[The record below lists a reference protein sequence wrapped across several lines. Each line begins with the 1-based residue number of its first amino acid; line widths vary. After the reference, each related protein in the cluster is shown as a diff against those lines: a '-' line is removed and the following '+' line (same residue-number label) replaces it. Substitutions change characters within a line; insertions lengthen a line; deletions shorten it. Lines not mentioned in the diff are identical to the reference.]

1 MWHKF
6 VGWVKPPQ
14 AIGCRI
20 PWWTRRRTPSP
31 VGVDAVMGYTV
42 PRLRA
47 GRTEPAR
54 APFHPSYGVLVLLL
68 CCLASA
74 AQADRLKDI
83 ASVAGVRPNQ
93 LVGYGLVV
101 GLDGTGDKTS
111 FTSQT
116 FRNMLNN
123 FGVAIPADENPS
135 SKNIAAVAIH
145 AELPA
150 FAKPGQTID
159 VTVSALG
166 DAKSLRGGSLLM
178 APLKGADGNV
188 YAIAQGNLV
197 VSGLGAEGRDGSR
210 LTVNVPSV
218 GRIANGATVERAVP
232 NAFGRGDTL
241 MLNLHHADFTTAR
254 RVAEQI
260 NGLLG
265 PGVANAL
272 DGGSIEVRAPRDPSQ
287 RVSYLS
293 VLENLQVEPAEEVA
307 RVVIN
312 SRTGTIV
319 IGENVRISPVAIT
332 HGGMTVSITESFDVS
347 QPEPFSK
354 GQTVVTPRSGIEVDE
369 GSGHMFEFAPG
380 ATLQDIVEAVNQVGA
395 APGDLMA
402 ILEALKQAGAL
413 RAELVVI

>member
-1 MWHKF
+1 MWQRLLNSGL
-6 VGWVKPPQ
+6 V
-14 AIGCRI
+14 A
-20 PWWTRRRTPSP
+20 
-31 VGVDAVMGYTV
+31 TV
-42 PRLRA
+42 LWL
-47 GRTEPAR
+47 
-54 APFHPSYGVLVLLL
+54 VLV
-68 CCLASA
+68 AP
-74 AQADRLKDI
+74 AQAERLKDI
-83 ASVAGVRPNQ
+83 ASVQGVRSNQ

-116 FRNMLNN
+116 FRNMLTN
-123 FGVAIPADENPS
+123 FGVILPANQNPS

-159 VTVSALG
+159 ITVSAIG

-178 APLKGADGNV
+178 SPLKGADGQV

-197 VSGLGAEGRDGSR
+197 VSGFGAEGLDGSR
-210 LTVNVPSV
+210 LSVNIPSV
-218 GRIANGATVERAVP
+218 GRIPNGASVERAVP
-232 NAFGRGDTL
+232 SAFAQSDTL
-241 MLNLHHADFTTAR
+241 TLNLHYGDFTTAR

-265 PGVANAL
+265 PDMAIAM
-272 DGGSIEVRAPRDPSQ
+272 DSTSIQVRAPREPSQ

-293 VLENLQVEPAEEVA
+293 VLENLEVQPAEEVA
-307 RVVIN
+307 RVIIN

-319 IGENVRISPVAIT
+319 IGQNVRISPVAIT
-332 HGGMTVSITESFDVS
+332 HGGMTVSITEAIDVS
-347 QPEPFSK
+347 QPDALS
-354 GQTVVTPRSGIEVDE
+354 GGVTVVSPRSGVEVDE
-369 GSGHMFEFAPG
+369 GSGHMFEFTPG
-380 ATLQDIVEAVNQVGA
+380 ASLQDIVSAVNQVGA

>member
-1 MWHKF
+1 MILCLS
-6 VGWVKPPQ
+6 WV
-14 AIGCRI
+14 
-20 PWWTRRRTPSP
+20 
-31 VGVDAVMGYTV
+31 
-42 PRLRA
+42 
-47 GRTEPAR
+47 
-54 APFHPSYGVLVLLL
+54 
-68 CCLASA
+68 ASV

-123 FGVAIPADENPS
+123 FGVAIPADQNPS

-159 VTVSALG
+159 ITVSAIG

-178 APLKGADGNV
+178 SPLKGADGQV
-188 YAIAQGNLV
+188 YALAQGNLV
-197 VSGLGAEGRDGSR
+197 VSGFGAEGRDGSR
-210 LTVNVPSV
+210 LSVNVPSV
-218 GRIANGATVERAVP
+218 GRIPNGATVERSVP
-232 NAFGRGDTL
+232 NGFAQGDSL

-265 PGVANAL
+265 PEMASAM
-272 DGGSIEVRAPRDPSQ
+272 DAATIRVRAPRDPSQ

-293 VLENLQVEPAEEVA
+293 VLENLEVEPAEEVA
-307 RVVIN
+307 RVIIN

-319 IGENVRISPVAIT
+319 IGQNVRISPVAIT

-347 QPEPFSK
+347 QPGPLSE
-354 GQTVVTPRSGIEVDE
+354 GQTVVTPRTGIEVDE